1 MAALEQTI
9 IIKKVKKRGH
19 PPHHGGAWKV
29 AYADFVTAMMAFF
42 LLLWLLNATTEEQKS
57 GISDYFA
64 PASVSRTTGGSGGVL
79 GGLSM
84 STDGNKKG
92 QGAPL
97 SVAVPLPTAEDP
109 PETNEDENDPLDP
122 SRPSGPDAEGDAT
135 GNAMGDAAGNAKIDP
150 KNLSEEET
158 KKLLAERE
166 EKMFRDAEAALR
178 ESIGK
183 IPELRGFVDSLQ
195 IDHTPQGL
203 RIQIHDQ
210 ERTSMFPLGSA
221 LMYSHTR
228 QLLQQVVKAIIK
240 LPNKISLTGHT
251 DATPYSR
258 TSSYTN
264 WELSTDRALASRRA
278 MVRAGLPAERI
289 TRVVGKAANEPLK
302 ADDPHSPI
310 NRRISIVLLREN
322 HPVPE
327 KKDQPKAAKTPADEK
342 IPSTQPAQ

>member
-1 MAALEQTI
+1 MADIEQTI
-9 IIKKVKKRGH
+9 IIKKVKKASH
-19 PPHHGGAWKV
+19 AAHHGGAWKV

-42 LLLWLLNATTEEQKS
+42 LLLWLLNATTEEQRA

-64 PASVSRTTGGSGGVL
+64 PASVTRTQSGSGGML
-79 GGLSM
+79 GGMSM
-84 STDGNKKG
+84 AKKG
-92 QGAPL
+92 AMKGAGAPMA
-97 SVAVPLPTAEDP
+97 VAVPLPTAQDP
-109 PETNEDENDPLDP
+109 PETTEDEDDPLDP
-122 SRPSGPDAEGDAT
+122 GRPSGPDAQGDST
-135 GNAMGDAAGNAKIDP
+135 GKPLDKAEVDP
-150 KNLSEEET
+150 KNLSEEDT
-158 KKLLAERE
+158 KKLLAEHE

-178 ESIGK
+178 KAIGN
-183 IPELRGFVDSLQ
+183 IPELRGFIDSLQ

-210 ERTSMFPLGSA
+210 ERASMFPLGSA
-221 LMYSHTR
+221 LMYGHTR
-228 QLLQQVVKAIIK
+228 KLLQQVVKAIIK

-278 MVRAGLPAERI
+278 LLRAGLPAQRI

-302 ADDPHSPI
+302 VGDPHSPL

-322 HPVPE
+322 QMVP
-327 KKDQPKAAKTPADEK
+327 
-342 IPSTQPAQ
+342 